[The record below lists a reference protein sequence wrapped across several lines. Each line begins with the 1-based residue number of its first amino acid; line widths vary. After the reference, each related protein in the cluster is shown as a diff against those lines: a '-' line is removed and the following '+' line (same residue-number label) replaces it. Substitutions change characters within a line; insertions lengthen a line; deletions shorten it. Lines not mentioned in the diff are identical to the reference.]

1 MMKKHLLLF
10 SLIILS
16 YCHAIAQVNTEIY
29 RPSNRQQGLVGQVK
43 ASLSLNRGNGNNDI
57 FSGSVKNSYVRKR
70 HVIFGIGSYNFGQ
83 TRNDGSTNVFKRKGF
98 LYAKYNY
105 AIDKDSASHWSVEA
119 FGQNELNEF
128 IRLQNRLLGGLGFR
142 WDIIKNPTNL
152 NLSFGSSAM
161 YEFEQVRVDT
171 RDSLYPVQTNFW
183 RWNNYI
189 SITYLLANSS
199 NETFLSLVTY
209 IQPAFYDINNQSMF
223 NLTENYRF
231 LLNASV
237 RTNISKTLSFG
248 VTFKYRHASFIQSFL
263 ENYDYS
269 LRSNLIINF

>member
-1 MMKKHLLLF
+1 MKKHLLLF
-10 SLIILS
+10 GFILTS
-16 YCHAIAQVNTEIY
+16 YCQTIAQVNTEIY
-29 RPSNRQQGLVGQVK
+29 RPSNRQQGLVGQLK

-83 TRNDGSTNVFKRKGF
+83 TRNDGNTNVFKRKGF

-105 AIDKDSASHWSVEA
+105 AIDKDSASHWSAEV

-128 IRLQNRLLGGLGFR
+128 IRLQNRLLGGIGFR
-142 WDIIKNPTNL
+142 WDIIKNPKTL

-161 YEFEQVRVDT
+161 YEFEEVKL
-171 RDSLYPVQTNFW
+171 DSSDLTYPLQTNFW
-183 RWNNYI
+183 RWSNYL
-189 SITYLLANSS
+189 SMTYLLDNSS
-199 NETFLSLVTY
+199 NKTFFSLVAY
-209 IQPAFYDINNQSMF
+209 IQPAVYDINNNQMF
-223 NLTENYRF
+223 NLTENYRI

-248 VTFKYRHASFIQSFL
+248 MTFKYRHASFIQSFL

>member
-1 MMKKHLLLF
+1 MKKHLLLF
-10 SLIILS
+10 SFILTS
-16 YCHAIAQVNTEIY
+16 YCQTIAQVNTEIY
-29 RPSNRQQGLVGQVK
+29 RPSNRQQGLVGQLK

-57 FSGSVKNSYVRKR
+57 FSGSIKNSYVRKR

-105 AIDKDSASHWSVEA
+105 AIDKDSASHWSAEV

-128 IRLQNRLLGGLGFR
+128 IRLQNRLLGGIGFR
-142 WDIIKNPTNL
+142 WDIIKNPKAL
-152 NLSFGSSAM
+152 NLSFGSSVM
-161 YEFEQVRVDT
+161 YEFEEIKL
-171 RDSLYPVQTNFW
+171 DSSDLTYPLQTNFW
-183 RWNNYI
+183 RWSNYL
-189 SITYLLANSS
+189 SMTYLLDNSS
-199 NETFLSLVTY
+199 NKTFFSFVAY
-209 IQPAFYDINNQSMF
+209 IQPAVYDINNSQMF
-223 NLTENYRF
+223 NLTENYRI

-248 VTFKYRHASFIQSFL
+248 MTFKYRHASFIQSFL